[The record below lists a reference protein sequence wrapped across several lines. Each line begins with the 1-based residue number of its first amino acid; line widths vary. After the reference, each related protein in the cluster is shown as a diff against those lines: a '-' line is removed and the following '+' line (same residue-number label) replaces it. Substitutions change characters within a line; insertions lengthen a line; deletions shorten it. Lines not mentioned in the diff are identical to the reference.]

1 MKTLKDLLII
11 VTILS
16 VMIGIIAAIYGI
28 RQGNEKNRLEQNL
41 YSKTVQWEDE
51 RGRLVTET
59 TELRYTVRELR
70 QISKKDSSNMSEAEK
85 KLLAARSTIDALNI
99 RLRKV
104 ESVNMIEVESK
115 GKYVT
120 DYSIKEKDTIY
131 LLEIKPIET
140 KHLDMKF
147 DVRKDSIIVNH
158 TYRNSIDVIIDR
170 DQELGKRGN
179 KRFFLIRWIM
189 PKWEYSSNVV
199 SEDPNAE
206 ITSNVYFNF
215 QKRKGKR

>member
-1 MKTLKDLLII
+1 MTI

-16 VMIGIIAAIYGI
+16 IMIGIIAAIYGI
-28 RQGNEKNRLEQNL
+28 RQNNEKNRLEQNL
-41 YSKTVQWEDE
+41 YSRTMQWEDE

-70 QISKKDSSNMSEAEK
+70 QVSKKDSSNMSDAEK
-85 KLLAARSTIDALNI
+85 KLLAARGTIDALNI

-104 ESVNMIEVESK
+104 ESVNMIEVKSK
-115 GKYVT
+115 GEYVT
-120 DYSIKEKDTIY
+120 DYSIREKDTVY

>member
-1 MKTLKDLLII
+1 MKTLKNILTI

-16 VMIGIIAAIYGI
+16 VMIGIVAAIYGI

-51 RGRLVTET
+51 KGRLVTET

-70 QISKKDSSNMSEAEK
+70 QISKKDSSNLSDAEK
-85 KLLAARSTIDALNI
+85 KLLATRGTIDALNI
-99 RLRKV
+99 KLRKV

-115 GKYVT
+115 GEYVT
-120 DYSIKEKDTIY
+120 DYTIKERDTIY

-140 KHLDMKF
+140 KHLDLKF
-147 DVRKDSIIVNH
+147 DVKGDSIIVNH
-158 TYRNSIDVIIDR
+158 TYRNSIDIIIDR
-170 DQELGKRGN
+170 DQAAGKRGN
-179 KRFFLIRWIM
+179 KRFFLVRWIL

-206 ITSNVYFNF
+206 ITSNIYFKF
-215 QKRKGKR
+215 QRGKGKR

>member
-1 MKTLKDLLII
+1 MTI

-16 VMIGIIAAIYGI
+16 IMIGIIAAIYGI
-28 RQGNEKNRLEQNL
+28 RQNNEKNRLEQNL
-41 YSKTVQWEDE
+41 YSRTVQWEDE

-70 QISKKDSSNMSEAEK
+70 QVSKKDSSNMSDAEK
-85 KLLAARSTIDALNI
+85 KLLAARGTIDALNI

-104 ESVNMIEVESK
+104 ESVNMIEVKSK
-115 GKYVT
+115 GEYVT
-120 DYSIKEKDTIY
+120 DYSIREKDTVY